1 MEEFTTIFSAL
12 SDKTRLKIMWLLEKV
27 EPELCVCEI
36 FDALEESQY
45 NVSRHLKALKNAG
58 LLRTKKVGR
67 WVFYCLIDPP
77 NPFRELIHQAI
88 LALPAEMLA
97 LEEERLRKRLALR
110 ENGKCVVGI
119 KQ

>member
-27 EPELCVCEI
+27 EPELCVCEVM
-36 FDALEESQY
+36 DALEESQY
-45 NVSRHLKALKNAG
+45 NVSRHLKVLKNAG
-58 LLRTKKVGR
+58 MLRTKKVGR
-67 WVFYCLIDPP
+67 WVFYCLVDPP
-77 NPFRELIHQAI
+77 NQFRKFIHQAV
-88 LALPAEMLA
+88 LALPEEMLA
-97 LEEERLRKRLALR
+97 IEEERLRKRLALR